1 MAKWKKKSALYV
13 TGLKWALYYS
23 KMFNIFMRVSYINT
37 CLNIYSNGAMLF
49 LKNVYP
55 WTKGSFSPLKL
66 LSLDALQNQTPN
78 PQNVKVA
85 YLRSPP
91 APKFK
96 DLMMASNLHNT
107 SALTQMLKNDS
118 SILCVMKVDYKPIN
132 FTKIKFNTLRTLEI
146 FKSLANNMKGQNSS
160 GK

>member
-1 MAKWKKKSALYV
+1 MAKWKKNQLC
-13 TGLKWALYYS
+13 
-23 KMFNIFMRVSYINT
+23 VSLDWNEHSTIAKCLISLWVSHINT
-37 CLNIYSNGAMLF
+37 CLNIYSNGAMLFF

-91 APKFK
+91 TPKFK
-96 DLMMASNLHNT
+96 DVMMASNLHNT

-118 SILCVMKVDYKPIN
+118 SILCIMKVDYKPIN
-132 FTKIKFNTLRTLEI
+132 FTKIKFNTLRTLR
-146 FKSLANNMKGQNSS
+146 SLKV
-160 GK
+160 

>member
-1 MAKWKKKSALYV
+1 MSLDWNEHSTIAK
-13 TGLKWALYYS
+13 
-23 KMFNIFMRVSYINT
+23 
-37 CLNIYSNGAMLF
+37 CLISSWEFHTSILAWTFIPMVQCFF